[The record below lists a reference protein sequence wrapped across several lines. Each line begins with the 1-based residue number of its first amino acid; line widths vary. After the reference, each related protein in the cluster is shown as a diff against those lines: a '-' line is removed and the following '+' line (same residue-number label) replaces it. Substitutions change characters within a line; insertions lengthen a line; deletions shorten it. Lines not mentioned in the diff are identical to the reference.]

1 MTTETGLGVIKE
13 SKEITSVMLGR
24 TVKLDC
30 FLPTAV
36 EAPDAMGLLLIND
49 GQDMEQLGFHA
60 MINELYSTGQVG
72 PLLCVGIYA
81 GEDRKME
88 YGTANCLD
96 FKGRG
101 KKAEK
106 YSRFVIEE
114 LIPFICNAY
123 KVQSFKEK
131 SFAGFSLGGLSALDI
146 VWNHPETFTRVGV
159 FSGSLWWR
167 KKSIEE
173 GYDENSDRI
182 MHCIVREGVYKP
194 WLKFFFQ
201 TGTEDETQDRNN
213 NGIIDSIDDTLALI
227 DELKLKGYEMD
238 KDIVYLELEGGKHDV
253 PTWAVAMPHFL
264 KWGFGLPAHGGT
276 ASQL

>member
-1 MTTETGLGVIKE
+1 MTTETGLSVIKE
-13 SKEITSVMLGR
+13 IKEISSVSLGR

-36 EAPDAMGLLLIND
+36 EEPEAMDLLLIND

-60 MINELYSTGQVG
+60 MINDLYSGGQVK
-72 PLLCVGIYA
+72 PILCVGIHA

-101 KKAEK
+101 NKAEN
-106 YSRFVIEE
+106 YSRFVLEE
-114 LIPFICNAY
+114 LIPFISDAY
-123 KVQSFKEK
+123 KVMSFKEK

-146 VWNHPETFTRVGV
+146 VWNHAESFTRVGV

-173 GYDENSDRI
+173 GYVEDNDRI
-182 MHCIVREGVYKP
+182 MHCIVREGAYKP

-201 TGTEDETQDRNN
+201 TGTEDETHDRNN

-227 DELKLKGYEMD
+227 DELKLKGYETD
-238 KDIVYLELEGGKHDV
+238 KDIIYLELEGGKHDV
-253 PTWAVAMPHFL
+253 PTWAIAMPYFL
-264 KWGFGLPAHGGT
+264 KWGFGVQA
-276 ASQL
+276 